1 MRPPPLQFSRLAKR
15 LFRQTGWFCSLGAAL
30 LGAGNKLLPGPL
42 RVRLGS
48 AQNTAA
54 ILTDVFDFREVARE
68 GSVTRFVAAG
78 DVKDSA
84 ISTKPRQLREDSRD
98 AVQYI
103 TWPFVLPTTRNS
115 ANGREVDPCARKT
128 SDRTEGSQIFP
139 FDLLPRAGWCSVRDC
154 DRCPPGS
161 RSTSRSKPSVEI

>member
-78 DVKDSA
+78 DVKDSVVDIHEA
-84 ISTKPRQLREDSRD
+84 PAAQRRQQGRGSVHHVAFRVADDAKQRKWPRS
-98 AVQYI
+98 
-103 TWPFVLPTTRNS
+103 
-115 ANGREVDPCARKT
+115 
-128 SDRTEGSQIFP
+128 
-139 FDLLPRAGWCSVRDC
+139 
-154 DRCPPGS
+154 
-161 RSTSRSKPSVEI
+161 